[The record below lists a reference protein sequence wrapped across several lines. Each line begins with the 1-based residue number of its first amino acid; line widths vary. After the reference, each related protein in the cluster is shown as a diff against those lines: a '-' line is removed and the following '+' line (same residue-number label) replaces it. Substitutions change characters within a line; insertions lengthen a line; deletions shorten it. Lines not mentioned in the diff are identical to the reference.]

1 MLIALKASDL
11 EPKEL
16 LLRKLFLRLKM
27 IISINKALMR
37 AKRTPML
44 PYTDVVE
51 GIQKVLQV
59 EDFIPK
65 QLNKDIQQF
74 VLGTLGT

>member
-1 MLIALKASDL
+1 
-11 EPKEL
+11 
-16 LLRKLFLRLKM
+16 M

-44 PYTDVVE
+44 PYPDVVE

-65 QLNKDIQQF
+65 QLKKDIQQF
-74 VLGTLGT
+74 VFGTLGT